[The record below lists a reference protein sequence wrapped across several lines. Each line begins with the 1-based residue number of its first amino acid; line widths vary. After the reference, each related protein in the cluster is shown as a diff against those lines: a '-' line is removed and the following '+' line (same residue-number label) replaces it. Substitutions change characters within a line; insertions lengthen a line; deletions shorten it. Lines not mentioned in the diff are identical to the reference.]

1 MALFNASD
9 EEMATLERVAAE
21 KRAQNAA
28 QAAATPSPVDE
39 AQTIMDA
46 QDSGRAQDPN
56 ALGSAAAVDMGN
68 EGISPLEAAS
78 GLATPLVARGPGGA
92 LQVEDRLAERMAPG
106 AQGRITQGLSM
117 QSDAAG
123 RIGDATSDEEKQVAD
138 WYKRNREEQ
147 SKMLSRSMADYQKRR
162 DAIDEFTPKL
172 MEAADRIKNMK
183 GGSFWSDMKD
193 GLAYQSMV
201 AMHLV
206 SDDHLGVAKA
216 TQDMVNNQL
225 NKERFELEKAR
236 TSYDALNTT
245 LGQFRALAG
254 DAQIGDQLYRKAS
267 LETAAMQIEEMAH
280 GLKSQTAKDAALA
293 AQGQILEEAGKLE
306 MQIGMQTFRQGSIQ
320 DARLAKYNND
330 KAAAGQAAQ
339 AAKVGAALLKLGGGD
354 PEKAAKIGIASGM
367 DASTVT
373 NALSSA
379 TEAPMAPTQRA
390 SGQVGPIA
398 AAKPATAD
406 SAKADA
412 TLDDKQFA
420 DPNVW
425 ADRTRKYGAGVD
437 QLFNAYYIDKEK
449 RKDYAGLD
457 TGAIALGRGKLLAAG
472 RKAEAA
478 NYQKA
483 VSDAAGK
490 AFVGA
495 EESLDAY
502 VTASALRRTYNTYDT
517 VFSKIASATGKSKDA
532 VANEFLSAGREGFA
546 GSLAER
552 VAGKLGVDPERVK
565 SPLKAAGLAA
575 EKSTASA
582 MLSTYVE
589 GMKMAQAHKLMG
601 TISQGDKG
609 TAAEL
614 ASGKYGTW
622 NEFGGAISKAEAD
635 GRTAIDAA
643 SNRFSL
649 PGEYGNVT
657 TGAMRKAIIRGE
669 VAHRVL
675 SRMKGISGALKG
687 K

>member
-1 MALFNASD
+1 MSLFNASD
-9 EEMATLERVAAE
+9 EEMATLERVASE
-21 KRAQNAA
+21 RRAQNAA
-28 QAAATPSPVDE
+28 QAAAIPSPVDE

-56 ALGSAAAVDMGN
+56 ALGSASTVDMGN

-78 GLATPLVARGPGGA
+78 GLATPMIAKGPGGA

-106 AQGRITQGLSM
+106 AQALMARGAGMKYDS
-117 QSDAAG
+117 AG

-147 SKMLSRSMADYQKRR
+147 SRMLSRSMTDYQKRR

-267 LETAAMQIEEMAH
+267 LETAAMQIEELSH
-280 GLKSQTAKDAALA
+280 GLKSQTAKDAAAA

-354 PEKAAKIGIASGM
+354 PEKAARIGIASGM
-367 DASTVT
+367 DAATVT
-373 NALSSA
+373 GALSSA
-379 TEAPMAPTQRA
+379 TEAPMAPTQKV
-390 SGQVGPIA
+390 SGQVVPV
-398 AAKPATAD
+398 AAKPAAGD
-406 SAKADA
+406 SSRDDAK
-412 TLDDKQFA
+412 LDDKQFA
-420 DPNVW
+420 DPTAW

-437 QLFNAYYIDKEK
+437 QLFNAYYMDKEK
-449 RKDYAGLD
+449 KKDYSGLD

-478 NYQKA
+478 NYQK
-483 VSDAAGK
+483 VVGDAAGK

-495 EESLDAY
+495 EEKLDAY
-502 VTASALRRTYNTYDT
+502 VTASALRRTYNVYDT
-517 VFSKIASATGKSKDA
+517 VFTKIASATGKSKDA
-532 VANEFLSAGREGFA
+532 VANEFLTAGREGFT

-552 VAGKLGVDPERVK
+552 VAAKLGIDPERVK
-565 SPLKAAGLAA
+565 SPLKSAGLAP
-575 EKSTASA
+575 EKATASA
-582 MLSTYVE
+582 ILGTYLE
-589 GMKMAQAHKLMG
+589 GMKMARAKEIVG
-601 TISQGDKG
+601 VVGPGDKT

-622 NEFGGAISKAEAD
+622 NDFGGALSKAEAD
-635 GRTAIDAA
+635 GRAAIDAA

-669 VAHRVL
+669 IAHRVS
-675 SRMKGISGALKG
+675 SRMRGISGALKG